1 MIHES
6 FTAMTTPAARFTH
19 TYLELQAKALP
30 YNDIVKMNDWIE
42 QVLTFVFVACFSV
55 VLPAI
60 SFVAL
65 LASLVR
71 TRIVAHR
78 NALYLRRPLPRGSRG
93 IDAWREMLVLTE
105 VVAVVINLGF
115 AIFVMKPLCDLP
127 LETKYVI
134 FFVAEH
140 FILAVKV
147 TCKNKF

>member
-42 QVLTFVFVACFSV
+42 QVLTFALVACFSV
-55 VLPAI
+55 VFPAI

-65 LASLVR
+65 LTSLLR
-71 TRIVAHR
+71 MRIIAHR

-93 IDAWREMLVLTE
+93 IEAWRDMLVFTE
-105 VVAVVINLGF
+105 VIA
-115 AIFVMKPLCDLP
+115 
-127 LETKYVI
+127 
-134 FFVAEH
+134 
-140 FILAVKV
+140 
-147 TCKNKF
+147 